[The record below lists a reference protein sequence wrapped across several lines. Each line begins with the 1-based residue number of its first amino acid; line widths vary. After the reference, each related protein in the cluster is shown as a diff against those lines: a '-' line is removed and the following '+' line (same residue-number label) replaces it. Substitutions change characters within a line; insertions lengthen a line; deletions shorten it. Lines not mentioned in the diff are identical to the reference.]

1 MEELANELVAWIR
14 EQVAQARCAGVLFGL
29 SGGVD
34 SVVAGVLCKRAFPQ
48 ACLGLIMPCHSSARD
63 VEDAR
68 TVAAKFQIPIRIITL
83 DEVCQSLLRLLEV
96 PGVEPSTRPLAEAN
110 LKPRL
115 RMLSLY
121 YLANRLG
128 YLVVGT
134 SNRSELSVGYFTKYG
149 DGGVDILPLGG
160 LVKHEVWELARHLDI
175 PSEIIEKPPSA
186 GLWEGQTDEGEMGI
200 TYDELDRYL
209 AGGAVSEEVK
219 RRVEAMASRS
229 AHKRGTPPIPVL
241 SSVRGPMAA
250 RAMREDKESES

>member
-14 EQVAQARCAGVLFGL
+14 EQVSQARCTGVIFGL

-34 SVVAGVLCKRAFPQ
+34 SAVAGVLCKRAFPD
-48 ACLGLIMPCHSSARD
+48 ACLGLVMPCHSSERD

-68 TVAAKFQIPIRIITL
+68 AVAEKFQIPIRIITL
-83 DEVCQSLLRLLEV
+83 DEVCQSLLRVLAV
-96 PGVEPSTRPLAEAN
+96 PDLEPSTRQLAEAN

-134 SNRSELSVGYFTKYG
+134 GNRSEISVGYFTKYG
-149 DGGVDILPLGG
+149 DGGVDILPLGS
-160 LVKHEVWELARHLDI
+160 LVKNEVWELARHLDI
-175 PSEIIEKPPSA
+175 PNEIVEKPPSA
-186 GLWEGQTDEGEMGI
+186 GLWEGQTDEGEMGV

-209 AGGAVSEEVK
+209 ATGESSEEVK
-219 RRVEAMASRS
+219 QKVEAMVSRS
-229 AHKRGTPPIPVL
+229 AHKRGTPAIPVL
-241 SSVRGPMAA
+241 SSAYCPKAIPA
-250 RAMREDKESES
+250 KTEDEASES